1 MQSVLLREMY
11 FFLSLQLEGGMY
23 NMFPSKVHGINSLSL
38 VHVKQYF
45 MHVLYIHHSWSFP
58 FNVSFKNYKK
68 DIGLVT
74 YHV

>member
-11 FFLSLQLEGGMY
+11 FFIFAIGGA
-23 NMFPSKVHGINSLSL
+23 FPSKVHGIKSLSL
-38 VHVKQYF
+38 VRVKQYF

-58 FNVSFKNYKK
+58 FNVSFKNDKK
-68 DIGLVT
+68 DFGLVT